1 MWLSHLFNV
10 KKVGSWPV
18 CVCFFVCFAVRFS
31 FRFLNMIYNGRL
43 SSLSHGGGCG
53 CKIAPGVLSDILK
66 SSPVRQ
72 IPAALLAGND
82 NNEDAAVYQL
92 NDHQAIV
99 VTTDFFMPMVDD
111 PYQFGR
117 SAATNAISDIY
128 AMGAQPLFALA
139 L

>member
-53 CKIAPGVLSDILK
+53 CKIAPGVLTDRPHVSN
-66 SSPVRQ
+66 RR
-72 IPAALLAGND
+72 
-82 NNEDAAVYQL
+82 
-92 NDHQAIV
+92 V
-99 VTTDFFMPMVDD
+99 VTQHVLRLHCIQAARTPNTQRCL
-111 PYQFGR
+111 PHGWR
-117 SAATNAISDIY
+117 SKMTGQGSHAAISRY
-128 AMGAQPLFALA
+128 QT
-139 L
+139 